1 MVPTRQRST
10 SCRRRICALTSGAM
24 VMAGSRWG
32 RMAQPAQAHP
42 GRQHGPA
49 ASARPAG
56 WWPGWVGQ
64 RLGRRRTRQRRGRA
78 PCRQWSIGRH
88 PQGTLVRHVLASLSL
103 APVPRTRSMGEPPTP
118 AALVSGGRLVSC
130 RSPRQA
136 RAHPRAVALAP
147 VAAAAQQHL
156 HPAACA
162 QEQSGRCR
170 LGRVHLQRLR
180 LVWPKVLDAVV
191 LQRHTGVAPLVE
203 ARCRVRRG
211 SAQAVKLQGPLPRP
225 PYSAWVRPL

>member
-1 MVPTRQRST
+1 MGLGWVGGRQSVE
-10 SCRRRICALTSGAM
+10 LG
-24 VMAGSRWG
+24 GSRRG

-42 GRQHGPA
+42 GRQHCPA
-49 ASARPAG
+49 ASARPALRWRG
-56 WWPGWVGQ
+56 WIWH
-64 RLGRRRTRQRRGRA
+64 RFAQRRAWQWGGRA

-118 AALVSGGRLVSC
+118 AALVPGGRLVSC

-136 RAHPRAVALAP
+136 RAHPRAVALTP

-225 PYSAWVRPL
+225 LSSARVRPL